1 MPKPKKHIFVCGN
14 RRPPQ
19 APMPSCG
26 NQGAQEIMM
35 ELMMGLQSKNLVG
48 EVAITTTGCLGPCMS
63 GPVMV
68 VYPDNVWYGK
78 VAPADVKEIID
89 SHIVGGTPVA
99 RLHIMED

>member
-26 NQGAQEIMM
+26 NQGTQEIMM
-35 ELMMGLQSKNLVG
+35 ELMMGLQAKNLVS

-68 VYPDNVWYGK
+68 VYPDNIWYGN
-78 VAPADVKEIID
+78 VTPADMKEIID

-99 RLHIMED
+99 RLQIMED

>member
-1 MPKPKKHIFVCGN
+1 VCGN

-35 ELMMGLQSKNLVG
+35 ELMMGLQAKNLVG

-99 RLHIMED
+99 RLQIMED